1 MKTFEVEIGFCGFI
15 GCSETYT
22 VDAVSQSA
30 AEADALEEAAED
42 LSVENVEQLD
52 DDEYEVEIGFGG
64 FVGCSETYT
73 VDADSSEDAE
83 IEALSQA
90 QDDLTIESVEEQED

>member
-30 AEADALEEAAED
+30 AEADALEQAAED

-52 DDEYEVEIGFGG
+52 DEFEVEIGFCG
-64 FVGCSETYT
+64 FIGCSETYN
-73 VDADSSEDAE
+73 VFADSSEDAE